1 METKHRYQ
9 WYQSIYDNFSKI
21 KEEARRIADE
31 LGVTKVKDRFGL
43 YPGASS
49 SPGPLPNYVLNEIIE
64 ANKRVIPVRKV
75 EDDLRNVVKDIY
87 GDEYDAAATNTCEA
101 ALRVAFELLFAPPI
115 LRAGETYKGRYITP
129 YGEDSEYIA
138 GYGRPFPP
146 KYKNI
151 FVDRSVTGG
160 EVAVEAKS
168 LPNLESVLVRFV
180 GAKYEVHGIKYNPIP
195 LLTRTKTSQTLER
208 IAKVADRHKLLL
220 TGFATLGYDTPG
232 YGYAEKDQNGIS
244 VLKKGI
250 GKLAEGYDLPYLLD
264 GGGGM
269 PVIGLGPQDV
279 NGDIMM
285 WSMDKS
291 ARAPASGLVVGKE
304 EIMVPI
310 RKGLGLGGQR
320 YGEVSSHG
328 KARYSM
334 MDPGRDTVI
343 GLIAVLKML
352 RDNPMKIKRPIDEYH
367 KIIVNEFKALE
378 PSRFREKLI
387 ITKSY
392 TMGGTELNYE
402 QTWDGERRG
411 IPLFNMEDMF
421 ANTNPIMVAL
431 DEMGVGLGATI
442 YSGNMFLTPGLGTLD
457 EEGDLVKERASLAIQ
472 ALVKSVEITCKYAGL
487 NVSRV

>member
-1 METKHRYQ
+1 MSLNYPKYRYQ
-9 WYQSIYDNFSKI
+9 WYQKIYNNFSRI
-21 KEEARRIADE
+21 KKEARNVAEE
-31 LGVTKVKDRFGL
+31 LGLDKFKDHFGL

-49 SPGPLPNYVLNEIIE
+49 SPGPLPNYVLEEIIK
-64 ANKRVIPVRKV
+64 ANKQVIPMRRV
-75 EDDLRNVVKDIY
+75 EDDLRNVIKDIY

-101 ALRVAFELLFAPPI
+101 ALRISFDLLMAPPTLKTGI
-115 LRAGETYKGRYITP
+115 TYRGRFITP

-160 EVAVEAKS
+160 ELAVEAKS
-168 LPNLESVLVRFV
+168 LPNLESVLVKFV
-180 GAKYEVHGIKYNPIP
+180 GAKYEAHGIKYNPIP
-195 LLTRTKTSQTLER
+195 LLTRTKSKESLDR
-208 IAKVADRHKLLL
+208 IASVAERHQLYL

-232 YGYAEKDQNGIS
+232 YGYEEKDQNGIAI
-244 VLKKGI
+244 LKKGI
-250 GKLAEGYDLPYLLD
+250 GKIAERYDLPYLLD

-291 ARAPASGLVVGKE
+291 ARAPASGLIVGKE
-304 EIMVPI
+304 EIMVSI

-334 MDPGRDTVI
+334 MDPGRDTVV
-343 GLIAVLKML
+343 GLIAVLEML

-367 KIIVNEFKALE
+367 KIIVREFKALE

-402 QTWDGERRG
+402 QTWDEEHWG

-457 EEGDLVKERASLAIQ
+457 EEGDFVKEKATLAIQ

-487 NVSRV
+487 NE